1 MTSPKASIVDLVG
14 IFRAG
19 HVALRL
25 GRVSNLPTVWTN
37 AAAGVVLASG
47 EAEPLRLILIMVA
60 LSLFYIAG
68 MYLNDAFD
76 RNIDARQRPE
86 RPIPSGQ
93 VGATTVFAA
102 GFAMLALGEG
112 LLALVSYGISGGQGW
127 PPVIAGLALAA
138 TIVYYDF
145 RHKTNPLSPV
155 VMGVCRV
162 LVYLTA
168 ALAVGP
174 GLSSPILWGA
184 LTLLTYLIGLTY
196 AAKQERLARINNIW
210 PLGFLAVPF
219 AYGVLLVLESPITIV
234 IYLGFLGWVGYA
246 LSHLLRRGRT
256 NIPLAISSLIAGIC
270 FLDALLISGQGEQ
283 VMAALA
289 VAGVGLTRLFQRFVP
304 GT

>member
-1 MTSPKASIVDLVG
+1 MTSPKASIVNLPDL
-14 IFRAG
+14 FRAG

-37 AAAGVVLASG
+37 VAAGVVLAGG
-47 EAEPLRLILIMVA
+47 ETEPLRLILLMAA

-76 RNIDARQRPE
+76 RDIDARQRPE

-93 VGATTVFAA
+93 VGAKTIFAA
-102 GFAMLALGEG
+102 GFAMLTLGEG
-112 LLALVSYGISGGQGW
+112 LLALMSYGTAEGQGW
-127 PPVIAGLALAA
+127 SPLIAGLALAA

-145 RHKTNPLSPV
+145 HHKTNPMSPV

-168 ALAVGP
+168 ALAVAP
-174 GLSSPILWGA
+174 GLSSLVVWGA
-184 LTLLTYLIGLTY
+184 LTLLAYLVGLTY
-196 AAKQERLARINNIW
+196 AAKQENLARINNIW

-219 AYGVLLVLESPITIV
+219 AYGVFLVLESPITI
-234 IYLGFLGWVGYA
+234 ITYLGFLGWVGYA
-246 LSHLLRRGRT
+246 LSHLLRPGRAH
-256 NIPLAISSLIAGIC
+256 IPLAVGTLIAGIS
-270 FLDALLISGQGEQ
+270 FLDALLISGQGESAI
-283 VMAALA
+283 AALA
-289 VAGVGLTRLFQRFVP
+289 VAGVVLTRLFQRFIS